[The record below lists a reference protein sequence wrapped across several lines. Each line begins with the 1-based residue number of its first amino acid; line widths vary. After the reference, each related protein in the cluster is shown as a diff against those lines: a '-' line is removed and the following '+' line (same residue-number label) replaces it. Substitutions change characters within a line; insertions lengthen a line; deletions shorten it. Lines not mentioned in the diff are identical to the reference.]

1 MIAWPRRG
9 TAFYTCSGAYCLNC
23 IKMPL
28 LEKDMFFPLSKRH
41 TWCLFVLFKGKL
53 KLPICSSSSLFNCIK
68 LSCLA
73 FLNVI
78 SFVIPSFISFYFL
91 RLPNLMSHLFKKDL
105 ATLLKIWLNPLL
117 RLLSFLFPATQWT

>member
-53 KLPICSSSSLFNCIK
+53 KLPICSSSSLFNCIQTFMSGFFK
-68 LSCLA
+68 CYFICHSL
-73 FLNVI
+73 
-78 SFVIPSFISFYFL
+78 FISFYFL